1 MSTKTTKVLIVDDS
15 ALVRQLLTGILSGDP
30 SLEVV
35 GAAVDPYDARAQIKQ
50 FNPDVITLDVEMPRM
65 DGITFLRNLMRL
77 RPMPVVMISTLTEKG
92 STITLEALELGAVDY
107 IAKPKFQLGEELNK
121 QAEQIIQKVKHAAR
135 ANLQAIEH
143 NFKHEQ
149 FTTPLQP
156 GTDSQLTDNIGLI
169 AIGASTGG
177 TEAIK
182 EVLSGLPGHM
192 PPIVVVQHMPGGFTH
207 SYAKRLDQCCA
218 LTVKEFDAEREK
230 LESDHV
236 YIANG
241 DYHMATLVKNDQLYA
256 TRRDTDPVNRHKPAV
271 DVLFQS
277 IAECAGNRA
286 IGILLTGMGIDG
298 ASGLGNMRNSGAI
311 TIAQDEKSSVVWG
324 MPRVAI
330 EQQAASEVLALNNI
344 GPELLKLCYHT
355 EQGQ

>member
-1 MSTKTTKVLIVDDS
+1 MSTRKTKVLIVDDS
-15 ALVRQLLTGILSGDP
+15 ELVRQLLTGILSGDP

-35 GAAVDPYDARAQIKQ
+35 GAAVDPYDARAKIKQ
-50 FNPDVITLDVEMPRM
+50 LNPDVITLDVEMPRM

-107 IAKPKFQLGEELNK
+107 IAKPKSQLGEALNR

-143 NFKHEQ
+143 NFKNEQ
-149 FTTPLQP
+149 ITTPLQP
-156 GTDSQLTDNIGLI
+156 KVGSRLTPKVGVI

-182 EVLSGLPGHM
+182 EVLSALPGHM

-207 SYAKRLDQCCA
+207 SYAKRLNQCCA
-218 LTVKEFDAEREK
+218 LTVKEFDAEQEK
-230 LESDHV
+230 LENDHV

-241 DYHMATLVKNDQLYA
+241 DYHMAIHSNNGQLYA
-256 TRRDTDPVNRHKPAV
+256 TRRDTEPVNRHKPAV

-277 IAECAGNRA
+277 IAESAGNRA

-298 ASGLGNMRNSGAI
+298 ASGLGTMRNRGAL
-311 TIAQDEKSSVVWG
+311 TIAQDEKSAVVWG

-330 EQQAASEVLALNNI
+330 EQQAASQVLALNQI
-344 GPELLKLCYHT
+344 GPELVQLCYPT
-355 EQGQ
+355 EHGQ